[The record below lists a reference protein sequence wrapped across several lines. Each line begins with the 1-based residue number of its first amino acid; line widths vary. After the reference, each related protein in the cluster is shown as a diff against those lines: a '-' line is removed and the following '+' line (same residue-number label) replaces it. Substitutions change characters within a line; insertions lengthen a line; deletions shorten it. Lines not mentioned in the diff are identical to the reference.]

1 MTHIDI
7 LDFDVWMNST
17 SADYSRLLR
26 RPSLP
31 VKETSW
37 RKQQLP
43 EESDGSLKVCT
54 TGVMAFSKVFLGFRL
69 LSSLIPKSEIDNVW
83 SVWQN
88 NNWKVV

>member
-1 MTHIDI
+1 MSYIDI

-26 RPSLP
+26 RPPLP

-54 TGVMAFSKVFLGFRL
+54 TGVMASPKVFWDF
-69 LSSLIPKSEIDNVW
+69 DF
-83 SVWQN
+83 
-88 NNWKVV
+88 